1 VSKQGFDQ
9 PDKRLV
15 DRSRQ
20 ALDHALEDLD
30 AATISRLNRIR
41 HTALAET
48 RARRW
53 HWWIPAS
60 GLATACAVLVA
71 VNLSPR
77 APGTPTQVESP
88 LGDLELL
95 ASSENLEMLEELE
108 FYAWLETELDG

>member
-1 VSKQGFDQ
+1 VSKKGFDH
-9 PDKRLV
+9 PDQRLV

-20 ALDHALEDLD
+20 ALDQSLEDLD

-53 HWWIPAS
+53 QWWIPAG
-60 GLATACAVLVA
+60 GLATACAFLVA

-77 APGTPTQVESP
+77 APSRPTQVESP

-95 ASSENLEMLEELE
+95 ASKENLEMLEELE